1 MSNNTEEGY
10 GTLKELAIEAIIKC
24 QDVDLIDLVIKL
36 LVSA

>member
-1 MSNNTEEGY
+1 MSNTEEEFD
-10 GTLKELAIEAIIKC
+10 TLKNMAIEAIIKC